1 MNNTSLQI
9 NLQPNLNHNK
19 TLIHGKS
26 KKNSSSLFNQEVIL
40 ENALKQAYLDWKML
54 ALLFT
59 LRK

>member
-40 ENALKQAYLDWKML
+40 ENALKQV
-54 ALLFT
+54 
-59 LRK
+59 